1 MRRLDIIYKYQ
12 SWSLWKRVSGVGVLL
27 RSVSSGFAVFFSP
40 YEPMLADG
48 YGKLVSER
56 VGWYRFATALLGK
69 GKGGGG

>member
-1 MRRLDIIYKYQ
+1 M
-12 SWSLWKRVSGVGVLL
+12 L
-27 RSVSSGFAVFFSP
+27 RSVSSGFAVFFFP

-69 GKGGGG
+69 GKGGGVNYLVSYPVS